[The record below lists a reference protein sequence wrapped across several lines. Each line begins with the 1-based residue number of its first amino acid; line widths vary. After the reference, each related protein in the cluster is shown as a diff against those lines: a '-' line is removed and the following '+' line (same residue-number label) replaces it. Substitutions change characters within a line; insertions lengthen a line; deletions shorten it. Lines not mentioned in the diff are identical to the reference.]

1 MNSNYEFL
9 TPKEI
14 AEILKISYPQALEVI
29 KNSGI
34 GYVKIGNQYRISKE
48 KFDKFFAQKGNIVI
62 YL

>member
-14 AEILKISYPQALEVI
+14 AEILKLSYPQALDLI

-34 GYVKIGNQYRISKE
+34 GYVKIGNQYRVSKE
-48 KFDKFFAQKGNIVI
+48 KFDKFFSQKGNIVI